1 MQNRRDQVQAHAFV
15 VGRLVSAIQRADP
28 DTPMSPVRRFTVGTI
43 AGILLAG
50 LLMAGF
56 AISGVLAPG
65 GAKSWRQPGALVVE
79 KETGARYVFVDNEL
93 RPVLNYASA
102 RLILGEQATVAR
114 VSQRSLRGVP
124 RGLPVGIPSAPDA
137 LPDPKR
143 TDGRGWLVCSS
154 VQQDISGAAQPFV
167 TLWVGGQPAMT
178 PVNTAEALLARAPTG
193 QTYLAW
199 NGRRM
204 QLSTAAVAA
213 LGYASAQ
220 PSPVGWPW
228 LNAVPAGPD
237 LTAPNI
243 GGRGRPGPAVD
254 GHPTLVGEVYQVSGL
269 VGGAGSEYYVVFA
282 DGLAPLT
289 PTGAALLIADPKT
302 KPAYPTGPVH
312 LLPLSTAGLGAAPRS
327 GVSAI
332 NPQLPPTPPK
342 LAASGPGAVPCVQ
355 LRMSAS
361 AGPTAQLG
369 TASAARAGGGPAASG
384 GGDRLLADRVVVDPG
399 AGLLMR
405 DQPAPGA
412 TDGALSLLVDTGVRY
427 PLPSDQA
434 SQALGYQG
442 VTPVPVPATLLALV
456 PVGPPL
462 DPAAARTTE
471 PIGRVVAGPGGGPAG
486 TAPGG
491 R

>member
-1 MQNRRDQVQAHAFV
+1 MQSRRDQVQAHAFV

-28 DTPMSPVRRFTVGTI
+28 DTPISPVRRFSVGTI
-43 AGILLAG
+43 AGILIAG
-50 LLMAGF
+50 LVMAGF
-56 AISGVLAPG
+56 AVSGVLAPG
-65 GAKSWRQPGALVVE
+65 GAKSWRHPGALVVE

-102 RLILGEQATVAR
+102 RLILGSDISVAR

-154 VQQDISGAAQPFV
+154 VQQDATGAPQPFV
-167 TLWVGGQPAMT
+167 TLWVGGHPAMT

-193 QTYLAW
+193 QTYLTW
-199 NGRRM
+199 SGRRM
-204 QLSTAAVAA
+204 QLSGAA
-213 LGYASAQ
+213 LAAMGYASAQ

-237 LTAPNI
+237 LVAPNI

-254 GHPTLVGEVYQVSGL
+254 GHPTLIGQLYQVSGF
-269 VGGAGSEYYVVFA
+269 VGGASNEYYVVFA
-282 DGLAPLT
+282 DGLAPVT
-289 PTGAALLIADPKT
+289 PTGAALLLADPKT
-302 KPAYPTGPVH
+302 KQAYPTGSVQV
-312 LLPLSTAGLGAAPRS
+312 LSLSTAGLGAAPRS
-327 GVSAI
+327 GISAI

-342 LAASGPGAVPCVQ
+342 LAAVGPGSVPCVRLSMNAGTGPAAQ
-355 LRMSAS
+355 IGIAS
-361 AGPTAQLG
+361 T
-369 TASAARAGGGPAASG
+369 ARAAGGPAAAG

-412 TDGALSLLVDTGVRY
+412 TDGALYLLVDTGVRY
-427 PLPSDQA
+427 PLPSKDV
-434 SQALGYQG
+434 SQVLGYEEA
-442 VTPVPVPATLLALV
+442 TAIPVPATLLALV

-462 DPAAARTTE
+462 DPAAARATE
-471 PIGRVVAGPGGGPAG
+471 PIGRVVGAGGGAQS
-486 TAPGG
+486 GG